1 LKRMLKIQ
9 ISKTLQ
15 DKVRKGLPK
24 IFHYQIEND
33 PGGEPGDLGVIYNN
47 NNRFLAI
54 GLYDPFSPVRF
65 RVLQTGKPT
74 AISIEFFR
82 KLFCEAV
89 EKRKP
94 LAKNGTTG
102 YRLVNGEGDGFSGL
116 VLDCYGEAAVL
127 KLYAMCWLP
136 HLDAILEALQSVVNF
151 KQIVLRLSREMQDNL
166 LSHESFSHFYDGQI
180 LEGEPLLAPVAFSE
194 NGLTFTADLV
204 KGQKTGFFLDQREN
218 RERVKELSKGK
229 SVLNVFSYTGA
240 FSVYARAGGA
250 ESVLEID
257 ANGKALGVSRRHW
270 QMNFGEDD
278 ASGGKELSQLEG
290 DAFLHLEDLHRKKM
304 QWDIVILDP
313 PAFARNKK
321 QIEAALKS
329 YYRLAQAG
337 VRLVKKNGILLA
349 ASCSK
354 PVSSVQFFNTIV
366 GGVKNAGFGFKECGR
381 SEHALDHLTI
391 SPEDNY
397 LKAIYLQIEY

>member
-1 LKRMLKIQ
+1 MLKIQ

-74 AISIEFFR
+74 AISTEFFR
-82 KLFCEAV
+82 KLFLEAV
-89 EKRKP
+89 EKRQS
-94 LAKNGTTG
+94 LVKNGTTG

-116 VLDCYGEAAVL
+116 VLDGYGEAGVL

-136 HLDAILEALQSVVNF
+136 HLEALLEALRSVVNF

-166 LSHESFSHFYDGQI
+166 PNHESFSDFYDGQI
-180 LEGEPLLAPVAFSE
+180 LEGESLSAPVAFNE
-194 NGLTFTADLV
+194 NGLIFTADLI

-218 RERVKELSKGK
+218 RERVKGLSKGK

-240 FSVYARAGGA
+240 FSVTPER
-250 ESVLEID
+250 
-257 ANGKALGVSRRHW
+257 
-270 QMNFGEDD
+270 
-278 ASGGKELSQLEG
+278 
-290 DAFLHLEDLHRKKM
+290 
-304 QWDIVILDP
+304 
-313 PAFARNKK
+313 
-321 QIEAALKS
+321 
-329 YYRLAQAG
+329 
-337 VRLVKKNGILLA
+337 
-349 ASCSK
+349 
-354 PVSSVQFFNTIV
+354 V
-366 GGVKNAGFGFKECGR
+366 GPCRF
-381 SEHALDHLTI
+381 
-391 SPEDNY
+391 
-397 LKAIYLQIEY
+397 